1 VDTASPD
8 TFEIQGRTVTL
19 PVEVREARVAAAPF
33 LVPAPAAQQI
43 VDPTGLEV
51 RRLPAGRAV
60 CSLAFIDYRDNDL
73 GQYHEVAVA
82 FLVRPHDGSKGVGA
96 YIHQLP
102 VDGEFTCEAGRTIW
116 GFPKFIAEAPITE
129 RDGRRSVQLHES
141 GRSIL
146 ALTVARR
153 PLPMPGREATAN
165 AYSFLDG
172 VLRCTPWTVRPT
184 GVRGGPGGAQLELGD
199 HPIAEELRTLGL
211 PKRAAFSS
219 TIDRMGASFGPAQVI
234 GPRP

>member
-1 VDTASPD
+1 VATASSD

-19 PVEVREARVAAAPF
+19 PVEVRDARVAAATF
-33 LVPAPAAQQI
+33 LVPAAAAQQA
-43 VDPTGLEV
+43 VDPTGLAV

-73 GQYHEVAVA
+73 GQYHEVAIA

-129 RDGRRSVQLHES
+129 REGRRSVQLHEG

-146 ALTVARR
+146 ALSIGRR

-184 GVRGGPGGAQLELGD
+184 GVRGGPGGARLDLGD
-199 HPIAEELRTLGL
+199 HPIADELRSLGL

-234 GPRP
+234 AARP

>member
-1 VDTASPD
+1 MDTASPD

-19 PVEVREARVAAAPF
+19 PVEVRDARVAAATF
-33 LVPAPAAQQI
+33 LVSAVDAQRI

-60 CSLAFIDYRDNDL
+60 CSIAFIDYRANDL
-73 GQYHEVAVA
+73 GQYHEVAIA

-96 YIHQLP
+96 YIHHLP
-102 VDGEFTCEAGRTIW
+102 VDGTFTCEAGRTIW

-129 RDGRRSVQLHES
+129 RGGERSVQLHEG

-146 ALTVARR
+146 ALTVSRR
-153 PLPMPGREATAN
+153 PLPMPGREATAP

-172 VLRCTPWTVRPT
+172 VLRCTSWTVRPT
-184 GVRGGPGGAQLELGD
+184 GVRGGPGGARLELGD
-199 HPIAEELRTLGL
+199 HAIAEELRSLGL

-234 GPRP
+234 GGRP

>member
-1 VDTASPD
+1 MATAS
-8 TFEIQGRTVTL
+8 FEIQGQQVTL
-19 PVEVREARVAAAPF
+19 PVEVRDARVGAATF
-33 LVPAPAAQQI
+33 LVPADAAQRI
-43 VDPTGLEV
+43 VEPTGLQV
-51 RRLPAGRAV
+51 RRVPAGRAV

-73 GQYHEVAVA
+73 GQYHEVAIA

-96 YIHQLP
+96 YIHHLP

-129 RDGRRSVQLHES
+129 ERGRRSVQLHEG

-146 ALTVARR
+146 ALTISRR

-172 VLRCTPWTVRPT
+172 VLRCTAWTVRPS
-184 GVRGGPGGAQLELGD
+184 GVRGGPGGAALVLGD

-211 PKRAAFSS
+211 PKRAVFSS
-219 TIDRMGASFGPAQVI
+219 TIERMGATFGPAEEVSRL
-234 GPRP
+234 RP

>member
-1 VDTASPD
+1 
-8 TFEIQGRTVTL
+8 VTL
-19 PVEVREARVAAAPF
+19 PVEVRDARVAAATF
-33 LVPAPAAQQI
+33 LVPAAAAQHV
-43 VDPTGLEV
+43 VDPTGLDV

-102 VDGEFTCEAGRTIW
+102 VDGAFTCEAGRTIW

-129 RDGRRSVQLHES
+129 RDGRRSVQLHEG

-146 ALTVARR
+146 ALSIGRR
-153 PLPMPGREATAN
+153 PLPMPGRAATAN

-184 GVRGGPGGAQLELGD
+184 GVRGGPGGARLELGD
-199 HPIAEELRTLGL
+199 HAIADELRSLGL

-234 GPRP
+234 GPRS

>member
-1 VDTASPD
+1 VS
-8 TFEIQGRTVTL
+8 L
-19 PVEVREARVAAAPF
+19 PVEVRDARVAAATF
-33 LVPAPAAQQI
+33 LVPADAAQAL
-43 VDPTGLEV
+43 VAPTGLEV
-51 RRLPAGRAV
+51 RRLPLGRAA

-102 VDGEFTCEAGRTIW
+102 VDGAFTCEAGRTIW
-116 GFPKFIAEAPITE
+116 GFPKFIADAPI
-129 RDGRRSVQLHES
+129 S
-141 GRSIL
+141 GNEVVLSEGGQHAFTLR
-146 ALTVARR
+146 VGRR
-153 PLPMPGREATAN
+153 PLPLPGREATAN

-184 GVRGGPGGAQLELGD
+184 GVRGGPGGAALTLGD
-199 HPIAEELRTLGL
+199 HPMADELRSLGL
-211 PKRAAFSS
+211 PKRAVFSS
-219 TIDRMGASFGPAQVI
+219 TIERMGASFGPAQVI

>member
-1 VDTASPD
+1 VY
-8 TFEIQGRTVTL
+8 EIQGRTVTL
-19 PVEVREARVAAAPF
+19 PVEVRDARVAAATF
-33 LVPAPAAQQI
+33 LVPAPAAQRM

-60 CSLAFIDYRDNDL
+60 CSLAFVDYRDNDL
-73 GQYHEVAVA
+73 GQYHEVAIA
-82 FLVRPHDGSKGVGA
+82 LLVRPHDGSKGVGA

-116 GFPKFIAEAPITE
+116 GFPKFIAEAPINE
-129 RDGRRSVQLHES
+129 RDGRRSVQLHEG

-146 ALTVARR
+146 ALSIGRR
-153 PLPMPGREATAN
+153 PVPMPGREATAN

-172 VLRCTPWTVRPT
+172 VLRCTPWTMRPT
-184 GVRGGPGGAQLELGD
+184 GVRGGPGGARLELGD

-234 GPRP
+234 DGRP

>member
-1 VDTASPD
+1 MRDAARRGRDLPRAGRRRRSASSRRP
-8 TFEIQGRTVTL
+8 GWRC
-19 PVEVREARVAAAPF
+19 A
-33 LVPAPAAQQI
+33 
-43 VDPTGLEV
+43 
-51 RRLPAGRAV
+51 RLPAGRAV

-116 GFPKFIAEAPITE
+116 GFPKFIAEAPISE
-129 RDGRRSVQLHES
+129 RDGGRSVQLHEG

-146 ALTVARR
+146 ALSIGRR

-184 GVRGGPGGAQLELGD
+184 GVRGGPGGAALELGD
-199 HPIAEELRTLGL
+199 HPIADELRSLGL
-211 PKRAAFSS
+211 PEAGRVLARPS
-219 TIDRMGASFGPAQVI
+219 TAWAPASA
-234 GPRP
+234 RRR

>member
-1 VDTASPD
+1 MV
-8 TFEIQGRTVTL
+8 L
-19 PVEVREARVAAAPF
+19 PVEVRDARVAAATF
-33 LVPAPAAQQI
+33 LVAASAAQRL
-43 VDPTGLEV
+43 VAPTGLTV
-51 RRLPAGRAV
+51 RRLPGGRAV

-82 FLVRPHDGSKGVGA
+82 LLVRPHDGSKGVGA

-102 VDGEFTCEAGRTIW
+102 VDGAFTCAAGRTIW

-129 RDGRRSVQLHES
+129 RAGGREVVLSEG
-141 GRSIL
+141 GRH
-146 ALTVARR
+146 ALTLSVRRR

-184 GVRGGPGGAQLELGD
+184 GVRGGPGGASLVLGNHAMAD
-199 HPIAEELRTLGL
+199 ELRSLGL
-211 PKRAAFSS
+211 PKRAVFSS
-219 TIDRMGASFGPAQVI
+219 TIERMGASFGPAEEVS
-234 GPRP
+234 PVRS

>member
-1 VDTASPD
+1 VDTASSD
-8 TFEIQGRTVTL
+8 TYEIQGRTVTL
-19 PVEVREARVAAAPF
+19 PVEVRDARVAAATF
-33 LVPAPAAQQI
+33 LVPAPAAQRI

-129 RDGRRSVQLHES
+129 RDGKRSVQLHEG

-146 ALTVARR
+146 ALSVGRR

-184 GVRGGPGGAQLELGD
+184 GVRGGPGGARLELGD

-219 TIDRMGASFGPAQVI
+219 SIDRMGASFGAAQVL